1 MGRKRP
7 NGWPAFDRDT
17 LIVLAEVGRMFG
29 KWPHEV
35 MELNPYQLG
44 LCVQAWR
51 TREQLQERTVESMA
65 AKGLPVFPAVI
76 MKG

>member
-1 MGRKRP
+1 
-7 NGWPAFDRDT
+7 
-17 LIVLAEVGRMFG
+17 MFG

-35 MELNPYQLG
+35 LELDPYQLG